1 MLQGQSF
8 VYSASAYPSLRYP
21 PMYAQLCELLDGLQL
36 DVLQMLPLGCVFPVS
51 FHASMLARTLL
62 PLVLIA
68 VLRIIQAL
76 ARSAAVKDAC
86 GSTAFF
92 IIFLVYP
99 GCSMKV
105 FSTLQCVP
113 IDDGTRWL
121 RADLSINCD
130 APTHQIMTVYA
141 WAMVVIYP
149 IGVPV
154 YFAVQ
159 MWLTRRQLA
168 ELQRL
173 EKRAEAHQSLRKTAA
188 SALQVAPT
196 ASPPPSPPGAA
207 LGRES
212 VTFAP
217 AGNPHRRRSSVSA
230 LIRRRTSQVSTS
242 RRLSTLSP
250 ELLREKTRKGRYE
263 DIILPETVV
272 KLIQGYELRVYWFEI
287 VECVRKLALV
297 CMPVFFEMGSPS
309 QLTFGLLTCFI
320 SFGLFMYLQP
330 FAEESDDALA
340 QLCQGQTFVALA
352 SSMMLSAD
360 LDKNGPGSRNLDFVL
375 CLLTFL
381 PLVFG
386 TTAAIVDPKLRLP
399 RQWWQQLQ
407 HGMQTGRVHAGD
419 SRASAPPVT
428 DIVRSQE
435 EELNAVKMRAL
446 TDKEEYER
454 APNLRDELH
463 ERALQSKSDDAK
475 HMHSEIKSVKSELRQ
490 KEAELW
496 ANKAKLQAKEA
507 ELQAEL
513 QAKEAELK
521 ANKAELQAREAEL
534 QAELQAKEAELK
546 ANKAELQAREAE
558 LQAKDAEIHTIGQNR
573 PRLHKELQ
581 QLRTEIAHELQDSHA
596 QQLLDTPHTPRA
608 SDTADQ
614 HARKGCEALKAT
626 ERQGSAAP
634 NPSQRRSSVSGLI
647 RRRMS
652 QVSPSRRRTL
662 SPELLGEKM
671 RKGIYKNTTLPEV
684 SDTTDQHARERCEAS
699 EATEGQ
705 GVASPNVTKGTVTSP
720 SPVLR
725 PPLVGAIEVTAD
737 QHVREGCEASNS
749 TERQGCESLNVT
761 EGTATSPSP
770 LPRPPLF
777 DAIGTFTSRIQQLL
791 SPSSSNAPAELQ
803 V

>member
-51 FHASMLARTLL
+51 FHTSMLARTLL

-188 SALQVAPT
+188 SALQVAPM
-196 ASPPPSPPGAA
+196 ASPPPSPPGNA
-207 LGRES
+207 LGGQS

-217 AGNPHRRRSSVSA
+217 AGNPHRRRSSVSG
-230 LIRRRTSQVSTS
+230 LIRRRMSQVSTS

-250 ELLREKTRKGRYE
+250 ELFREKTRKGRYE

-381 PLVFG
+381 PPCV
-386 TTAAIVDPKLRLP
+386 RY
-399 RQWWQQLQ
+399 
-407 HGMQTGRVHAGD
+407 D
-419 SRASAPPVT
+419 SRDCRSEASA
-428 DIVRSQE
+428 
-435 EELNAVKMRAL
+435 
-446 TDKEEYER
+446 
-454 APNLRDELH
+454 
-463 ERALQSKSDDAK
+463 
-475 HMHSEIKSVKSELRQ
+475 
-490 KEAELW
+490 
-496 ANKAKLQAKEA
+496 
-507 ELQAEL
+507 
-513 QAKEAELK
+513 
-521 ANKAELQAREAEL
+521 
-534 QAELQAKEAELK
+534 
-546 ANKAELQAREAE
+546 
-558 LQAKDAEIHTIGQNR
+558 
-573 PRLHKELQ
+573 
-581 QLRTEIAHELQDSHA
+581 A
-596 QQLLDTPHTPRA
+596 QTVVA
-608 SDTADQ
+608 
-614 HARKGCEALKAT
+614 
-626 ERQGSAAP
+626 AAP
-634 NPSQRRSSVSGLI
+634 
-647 RRRMS
+647 
-652 QVSPSRRRTL
+652 
-662 SPELLGEKM
+662 
-671 RKGIYKNTTLPEV
+671 
-684 SDTTDQHARERCEAS
+684 ARD
-699 EATEGQ
+699 
-705 GVASPNVTKGTVTSP
+705 
-720 SPVLR
+720 
-725 PPLVGAIEVTAD
+725 AD
-737 QHVREGCEASNS
+737 R
-749 TERQGCESLNVT
+749 
-761 EGTATSPSP
+761 
-770 LPRPPLF
+770 PRPPV
-777 DAIGTFTSRIQQLL
+777 AESRPFPPRGDQSKGAGDCHRAHRTHPPTGRTDGPHATAQAWVPGLEERGSDRRCPDWASSPIQRDG
-791 SPSSSNAPAELQ
+791 
-803 V
+803 